1 MPERFHAGS
10 TNQSTSYFFRSSGFT
25 PTTDSNMKS
34 LLMSEIIDTV
44 IADAPKQTLH
54 FTLAFLC
61 RECGVFFRRKVYRV
75 AHLGNQAHPE
85 NVLRH
90 LYTCFKARGT
100 TEQKWMES
108 CTIMDH
114 LNFKMRIRDHGGV
127 KSRSARSGVSPR

>member
-61 RECGVFFRRKVYRV
+61 RECGVFFFAGKSTELLTSAIKLTRKRSTASLHVFQGKRNHRAKMDGELYDY
-75 AHLGNQAHPE
+75 GSFKFQDE
-85 NVLRH
+85 NKGPWRCEV
-90 LYTCFKARGT
+90 
-100 TEQKWMES
+100 
-108 CTIMDH
+108 
-114 LNFKMRIRDHGGV
+114 
-127 KSRSARSGVSPR
+127 